1 MRLKRDSVLILFK
14 VMDADTPS
22 IIEAAFASPEAMDRY
37 FVNHD
42 LGRKHRLGEDG
53 EIYPKFI
60 SKKFKF
66 YSLEEVERKKVEKKT
81 QSSLDKELEVAEPN
95 EQLPPEESKE
105 EEEETKEVKLDDLLE
120 EDEERPPTDEGDK

>member
-1 MRLKRDSVLILFK
+1 MRLKRDSILILFK
-14 VMDADTPS
+14 VMDASTPS
-22 IIEAAFASPEAMDRY
+22 IIEAGFASPEAMDRY

-66 YSLEEVERKKVEKKT
+66 YSLEEATRKKVEEKKGKDT
-81 QSSLDKELEVAEPN
+81 VEVKLGEDTPAED
-95 EQLPPEESKE
+95 
-105 EEEETKEVKLDDLLE
+105 EETKEASLDDLLE
-120 EDEERPPTDEGDK
+120 KEDEERPDAEEGDK